1 MQYFQWIHNVCAVDG
16 RVAVLKVLIH
26 LALSDPQNK
35 ILDGGKNK
43 KEEEEKEKQGGRR
56 SESAVGEGRAPTIKS
71 RNEISVVVNGTNSC
85 RSGADFYEIRRVAAK
100 QC

>member
-1 MQYFQWIHNVCAVDG
+1 MG
-16 RVAVLKVLIH
+16 E
-26 LALSDPQNK
+26 
-35 ILDGGKNK
+35 KNK
-43 KEEEEKEKQGGRR
+43 KEEEEKQGGRM
-56 SESAVGEGRAPTIKS
+56 SESAVGERRASTIKS